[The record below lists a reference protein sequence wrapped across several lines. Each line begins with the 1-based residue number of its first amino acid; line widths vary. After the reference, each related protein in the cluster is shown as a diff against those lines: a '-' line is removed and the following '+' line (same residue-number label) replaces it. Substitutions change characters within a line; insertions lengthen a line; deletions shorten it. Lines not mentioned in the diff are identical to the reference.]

1 MIFNIKRI
9 VAFIFVVLAWI
20 VFTFFFIGCA
30 SVDKVGQK
38 EGWIP
43 NGMSE
48 DAQDYPTKYNTMD
61 SPDGRRNPNAQINIF
76 GATY

>member
-20 VFTFFFIGCA
+20 LFTFFFIGCA
-30 SVDKVGQK
+30 SVGKVGQK

-48 DAQDYPTKYNTMD
+48 DAQDYPTKYNMMD
-61 SPDGRRNPNAQINIF
+61 SPDGRRNPNAQVNIF